1 MLKLITGK
9 SEAPHVTSADDGE
22 LYKNLTKQGDYVFA
36 QDIPNVVDSGGTV
49 LNDSITEKDV
59 SGNITVDIV
68 GGAFL
73 ICSRFARN
81 IGNSSIELPAGI
93 IGESIVRYICL
104 KYTMMD
110 GIESTEFV
118 LSDTYENNT
127 TIYDGATE
135 YLMPIFAVNWN
146 GTVVTISNC
155 YKLIDAVS
163 CVTNDDGGLEVQLP
177 DTYEEK
183 SIVFKNPEDS
193 ENHCNVVICGGS
205 ADSITPIS
213 VFDKLNNRRVWGYT
227 GDRFVDSNANLL
239 EKNAISVYMTNDVT
253 LKSTN
258 RTKLSF
264 DKTAASVGSRLVL
277 KNGSIVI
284 GAGIKCIKVGGSVYF
299 YTGTT
304 NATKTVEVV
313 KTTESSGASNTVIYT
328 NARPQ
333 SDFIH
338 IAIPEKIISVSE
350 GDSIDL
356 HITAEK
362 NDVIKSYHHGTF
374 LTVEVMG

>member
-1 MLKLITGK
+1 
-9 SEAPHVTSADDGE
+9 
-22 LYKNLTKQGDYVFA
+22 
-36 QDIPNVVDSGGTV
+36 
-49 LNDSITEKDV
+49 
-59 SGNITVDIV
+59 
-68 GGAFL
+68 
-73 ICSRFARN
+73 
-81 IGNSSIELPAGI
+81 
-93 IGESIVRYICL
+93 
-104 KYTMMD
+104 MMD

-213 VFDKLNNRRVWGYT
+213 VFDKLNNRHVWGYT

-284 GAGIKCIKVGGSVYF
+284 GAGVKCIKVGGSVYF

-313 KTTESSGASNTVIYT
+313 KTTASSGTSNTAIYT